1 MPTTKIIKVSK
12 DITIIERE
20 FYFFGQ
26 RVKTRRI
33 VLTEKYKKELE
44 QKFHE
49 RLLNKGKEY
58 GE

>member
-1 MPTTKIIKVSK
+1 MPITKIIRVSK

-20 FYFFGQ
+20 FCFYGQ

-49 RLLNKGKEY
+49 RLLNKGREY

>member
-1 MPTTKIIKVSK
+1 MPTTKIIKVFR

-44 QKFHE
+44 QKFRE
-49 RLLNKGKEY
+49 RLSNKGKEY
-58 GE
+58 GG